1 MPFHTVAGHHRV
13 LALLAR
19 AIARDSLPP
28 ALLLAGPGGVG
39 KRRTALAVA
48 ETLNCL
54 EARPAGDVEI
64 DACGECQVCQR
75 IGRGVHPDVIIIEPG
90 DTGTI
95 KIDEIR
101 DVIDRANYRPFEGRR
116 RAVIVDEADTMVPAA
131 QNALL
136 KTLEEPRPGSVFVLV
151 SSKPD
156 ALLPTVQSR
165 CPRLR
170 FGRLPVS
177 DVADVLMREH
187 EYGEAEARA
196 AAADADGSVGRA
208 LASRTVD
215 LMGARDAARL
225 LLEHAAQVSDPVR
238 RLGSAKNLTG
248 NKGQRGKKST
258 PAAEREQFA
267 VCLRALSSLLRDLG
281 LLASGADQVSVSN
294 ADLQPGLGQ
303 LAQAFGSERST
314 RAFAAV
320 DRALGALDRHASPK
334 VVADWLVLQL

>member
-1 MPFHTVAGHHRV
+1 MPLQSVAGHHRV

-19 AIARDSLPP
+19 AIARDTLPP
-28 ALLLAGPGGVG
+28 ALLLAGPRGVG
-39 KRRTALAVA
+39 KRRTAVAIA

-64 DACGECQVCQR
+64 DACGECSSCRR
-75 IGRGVHPDVIIIEPG
+75 IARGVHPDVIILEPG

-116 RAVIVDEADTMVPAA
+116 RAVIVDEADTMMPAA

-151 SSKPD
+151 SSMPD
-156 ALLPTVQSR
+156 ALLPTVRSR
-165 CPRLR
+165 CSRLR

-177 DVADVLMREH
+177 DVAGVLMRDH

-196 AAADADGSVGRA
+196 VAADADGSVGRA

-215 LMGARDAARL
+215 LVAARDSARL
-225 LLEHAAQVSDPVR
+225 LLEHVAQVSDPVR
-238 RLGSAKNLTG
+238 RLGEAKNLTG
-248 NKGQRGKKST
+248 NKSRTGKKST
-258 PAAEREQFA
+258 PAAEREQLA
-267 VCLRALSSLLRDLG
+267 VCLRILASLLRDLG
-281 LLASGADQVSVSN
+281 LLASGADAGSLSN
-294 ADLQPGLGQ
+294 ADLQPGLGR
-303 LAQAFGSERST
+303 LATVFGSERST

-320 DRALGALDRHASPK
+320 DRALGALERNVSPK

>member
-1 MPFHTVAGHHRV
+1 MPFQSVAGHHRV
-13 LALLAR
+13 LALLTR
-19 AIARDSLPP
+19 AIARDTLPP

-39 KRRTALAVA
+39 KRRTAVAIA

-54 EARPAGDVEI
+54 EARTAGDVGI
-64 DACGECQVCQR
+64 DACGECPSCRR
-75 IGRGVHPDVIIIEPG
+75 IGRGVHPDVIILEPG

-116 RAVIVDEADTMVPAA
+116 RAVIVDEADTMMPAA

-151 SSKPD
+151 SSMPD

-170 FGRLPVS
+170 FGRLSVS
-177 DVADVLMREH
+177 DVAGVLMRDH

-215 LMGARDAARL
+215 LMGAREAARL
-225 LLEHAAQVSDPVR
+225 LLEHVAQVSDPVR

-248 NKGQRGKKST
+248 NKSQRGRKST
-258 PAAEREQFA
+258 PAAEREQLA
-267 VCLRALSSLLRDLG
+267 VCLRALASLLRDLG

-303 LAQAFGSERST
+303 LARAFGSERST

-320 DRALGALDRHASPK
+320 DRALGALDRNASPK
-334 VVADWLVLQL
+334 VVANWLVLQL

>member
-1 MPFHTVAGHHRV
+1 MSFQSVAGHHRV

-19 AIARDSLPP
+19 AIARDTLPP
-28 ALLLAGPGGVG
+28 ALLLAGPRGVG
-39 KRRTALAVA
+39 KRRTAVAIA

-54 EARPAGDVEI
+54 EVRTAGDVEI
-64 DACGECQVCQR
+64 DACGACPSCRR
-75 IGRGVHPDVIIIEPG
+75 IARGMHPDVVILEPG

-101 DVIDRANYRPFEGRR
+101 DVIDRAHYRPFEGRR
-116 RAVIVDEADTMVPAA
+116 RAVIVDEADAMMPSA

-151 SSKPD
+151 SSMPD

-177 DVADVLMREH
+177 EVAGVLMGDHGFSET
-187 EYGEAEARA
+187 EARA

-215 LMGARDAARL
+215 LLGARDAARR
-225 LLEHAAQVSDPVR
+225 LLEHVAQVSDPVR
-238 RLGSAKNLTG
+238 LLASAKNLTG
-248 NKGQRGKKST
+248 NKSRTGRKST
-258 PAAEREQFA
+258 PAADREQLA
-267 VCLRALSSLLRDLG
+267 VCLRVLASLIRDLG
-281 LLASGADQVSVSN
+281 LLASGADAGSLSN
-294 ADLQPGLGQ
+294 ADLQPGLGE
-303 LAQAFGSERST
+303 LARAFGSERST

-320 DRALGALDRHASPK
+320 DRALAALERNASPK
-334 VVADWLVLQL
+334 VVADWLVVQL